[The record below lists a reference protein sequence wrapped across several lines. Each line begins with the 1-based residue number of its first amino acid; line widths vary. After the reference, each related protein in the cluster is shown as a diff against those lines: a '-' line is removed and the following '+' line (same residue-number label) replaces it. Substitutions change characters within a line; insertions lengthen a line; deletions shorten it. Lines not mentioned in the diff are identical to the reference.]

1 MARNFNTRA
10 SGVTRI
16 MESGKIIERMFFLG
30 RSGTVGD
37 LPHLSADQRKTAV
50 GGPVS

>member
-1 MARNFNTRA
+1 
-10 SGVTRI
+10 
-16 MESGKIIERMFFLG
+16 MFFLG
-30 RSGTVGD
+30 QVGDSRD